1 MAGTPTDGHAS
12 APGGPNDAGVAVALT
27 ESPSPRGRRLA
38 LVGPGRAGGAVAG
51 ALAAGGWTVVG
62 VAGRD
67 ADAASV
73 RATAQRFGAVAGDP
87 ATVVA
92 GADLVVIATPDRAIE
107 VVAGAIADSVAPDT
121 LVIHLSG
128 ARGVEALQAIP
139 ARTGALHPLQ
149 TLPDPIQ
156 GTTRLAGAYAAVAG
170 DAAVEELANDMG
182 MIPFRVADEDR
193 VAYHA
198 AACIAS
204 NHMVTL
210 LAQVEACTDVP
221 VAAFLPLMQATLD
234 NVADLGTRG
243 ALTGPV
249 ARGDV
254 ATVRAHLDAIPVT
267 ERPAYAAMARRTA
280 VLAGRAD
287 EFAAVLT

>member
-1 MAGTPTDGHAS
+1 M
-12 APGGPNDAGVAVALT
+12 
-27 ESPSPRGRRLA
+27 
-38 LVGPGRAGGAVAG
+38 
-51 ALAAGGWTVVG
+51 
-62 VAGRD
+62 
-67 ADAASV
+67 
-73 RATAQRFGAVAGDP
+73 
-87 ATVVA
+87 
-92 GADLVVIATPDRAIE
+92 IATPDRAIE
-107 VVAGAIADSVAPDT
+107 AVAGAIADSVAPDT

-128 ARGVEALQAIP
+128 ARGVEALEAIP

-170 DAAVEELANDMG
+170 DSAVEDLANDMG

-204 NHMVTL
+204 NHLVTL
-210 LAQVEACTDVP
+210 LAQVEGCTDVP

-254 ATVRAHLDAIPVT
+254 ATVRAHLDAMPVT